1 MNYIDE
7 FKTLDL
13 KTRITVGAILEV
25 AREYF
30 NKEMEEGEM
39 RRWLVKL
46 IEQYKN
52 NGEKK

>member
-1 MNYIDE
+1 MVKIHGNKE
-7 FKTLDL
+7 L
-13 KTRITVGAILEV
+13 KMTATIGAIFEV
-25 AREYF
+25 TREYF